1 MSITYKIQ
9 SGDTLE
15 SISRRQYGSES
26 YADLISDANP
36 GLTENMIAGT
46 EITIPGNPDVAE
58 SEAYAP
64 AANENEVAILINGKR
79 FRFWESVRLTRS
91 VDTIWTVEFT
101 APFYSDLSEFR
112 STFKPFSYQSVVVT
126 VGGELF
132 FTGTMIGVTPVV
144 DIKKKYISVSCYAKP
159 GVLND
164 CTPPASAFPLE
175 FNNQGLKNIAARL
188 VRPFGIG
195 VKFDADQGAIFER
208 VACEPGKKVLP
219 FLSELAKQRDIVISS
234 TKDGALLFSKSV
246 SGIAPVAKLLQGNS
260 PVVSVSSFFS
270 NQEYYSHITGLEP
283 VIVGLAG
290 SQFTVK
296 NPRLPGVVRP
306 YTFAVNDTHDAD
318 VQAAVKSKSGRMFG
332 NMVAYSVK
340 VSTWR
345 DPGGSL
351 WQPNTI
357 VSLES
362 TDSMIYNPYD
372 FVVRGVEF
380 ERDSKKEHATLDLV
394 MPGSFSGEVPEVLPW
409 EE

>member
-1 MSITYKIQ
+1 
-9 SGDTLE
+9 
-15 SISRRQYGSES
+15 
-26 YADLISDANP
+26 
-36 GLTENMIAGT
+36 
-46 EITIPGNPDVAE
+46 
-58 SEAYAP
+58 
-64 AANENEVAILINGKR
+64 
-79 FRFWESVRLTRS
+79 
-91 VDTIWTVEFT
+91 
-101 APFYSDLSEFR
+101 
-112 STFKPFSYQSVVVT
+112 
-126 VGGELF
+126 
-132 FTGTMIGVTPVV
+132 
-144 DIKKKYISVSCYAKP
+144 
-159 GVLND
+159 
-164 CTPPASAFPLE
+164 
-175 FNNQGLKNIAARL
+175 
-188 VRPFGIG
+188 

-306 YTFAVNDTHDAD
+306 YTFPVNDTHDAD